1 MGRRECEE
9 GFIIL
14 RRLQNTTLLF
24 RQTLKLSNNGFLFNR
39 AFSRDFALS
48 AIALGIYISMKI
60 FNIPDITTDG
70 SYTLGGVVTAKM
82 LVLHQPVF
90 VVMPVVI
97 LAGAMA
103 GTLTGLIHTKLKIN
117 ALLAGILVMKRS
129 LGAINLTIMGRS
141 NIPLGSYPSIF
152 TLINISDNANHNT
165 FWILILFVAVITLL
179 IGYLL
184 KTDFGIAMRATGN
197 SESMIRALGV
207 NTDRMKITGL
217 ALANALTALASGG
230 FPWRI
235 QNQSF
240 ADISM
245 GIGIVIT
252 GLGSV
257 IIAETFINWFG
268 ITSVWLS
275 LVLVLAGAIIFQM
288 VLAFTLSIGVDAT
301 LLKLVTAVFVLLIVS
316 LPRLSFKS
324 SS

>member
-1 MGRRECEE
+1 MDFYLTALLQ
-9 GFIIL
+9 GFC
-14 RRLQNTTLLF
+14 F
-24 RQTLKLSNNGFLFNR
+24 
-39 AFSRDFALS
+39 S

-70 SYTLGGVVTAKM
+70 SYTLGGSITA
-82 LVLHQPVF
+82 VLLTHHLSALIILPI
-90 VVMPVVI
+90 VI
-97 LAGAMA
+97 AAGALAGA
-103 GTLTGLIHTKLKIN
+103 TTGFLHTKLKIN
-117 ALLAGILVMKRS
+117 PLLSGILVMYALYS
-129 LGAINLTIMGRS
+129 VNLSIMGRS
-141 NIPLGSYPSIF
+141 NIPLINFSSVF
-152 TLINISDNANHNT
+152 TWINISANPNHNS
-165 FWILILFVAVITLL
+165 FWILLLFVIIITLI

-207 NTDRMKITGL
+207 NTDRMKIIGL
-217 ALANALTALASGG
+217 ALANALTALSGSL
-230 FPWRI
+230 FA
-235 QNQSF
+235 QLQDF

-257 IIAETFINWFG
+257 IIAESIINWLR

-275 LVLVLAGAIIFQM
+275 LTLVLLGAVIFQLVLA
-288 VLAFTLSIGVDAT
+288 VTLSVGIDAT
-301 LLKLVTAVFVLLIVS
+301 FLKLVTAVFVVLVVS